1 MKAIDRQILEQVV
14 DAASEPTMI
23 IRLDDND
30 WPVVLANKA
39 CSDIGSKD
47 AMERPFA
54 DVIEALVGRDLALE
68 ISESVRARQETSF
81 PVETGGREYLLLLK
95 PLSLP
100 DEDSARFH
108 AVIFRGGASRASLG
122 SAARQELIKAKRRIR
137 DLTREDPVTGLL
149 NDRAFREVLDHDWAV
164 ASREKSTLALVL
176 FSLDDFS
183 AYVDVFGR
191 HASDSCVRRVGQAVR
206 RCLRRASDVVGAL
219 DGSRLIVLSHA
230 SDEDGV
236 REFAKKIAI
245 SVRDLGLHHPRSSK
259 GRFVTVSHYVSV
271 TTAGQDHDDAGSF
284 LESVRRME
292 SESG

>member
-1 MKAIDRQILEQVV
+1 MKAIDRQVLEQVI

-23 IRLDDND
+23 VRLDDND
-30 WPVVLANKA
+30 WPVVLANDA

-47 AMERPFA
+47 ALGRPFA
-54 DVIEALVGRDLALE
+54 DVIEGLVGRDLALE
-68 ISESVRARQETSF
+68 ISESFRTRQETSF
-81 PVETGGREYLLLLK
+81 PVETRGNEFLLMLK

-100 DEDSARFH
+100 DEDSARYY
-108 AVIFRGGASRASLG
+108 AVIWRGGAARAALG

-149 NDRAFREVLDHDWAV
+149 NERAFREVLDHDWAV

-176 FSLDDFS
+176 FSLDDFG

-191 HASDSCVRRVGQAVR
+191 HASDSCVRRVGQAIR
-206 RCLRRASDVVGAL
+206 RCLRRASDVVAAL
-219 DGSRLIVLSHA
+219 DGSSLIVLSHA

-236 REFAKKIAI
+236 REFAKKISL

-259 GRFVTVSHYVSV
+259 GKFVTVSHYVSV
-271 TTAGQDHDDAGSF
+271 TTAGRNHDDASGF
-284 LESVRRME
+284 LDAVRQQA
-292 SESG
+292 SESD